1 MCCESLPRLLLELQF
16 FYTDRCPCMRD
27 LRFVRGV
34 QASRK
39 KRKEEELPSNISI
52 SAVALPSWQSQAAF
66 TSPPRILPVSIDTSM
81 LARPGE
87 ARQKST
93 PNTQRRKKVTSEDP
107 NDTVR
112 RLQRLPPNKACAD
125 CTSKPAQCV
134 NLNHGTFVC
143 MACSGVQ

>member
-1 MCCESLPRLLLELQF
+1 MCCESLPDYFSKLQV
-16 FYTDRCPCMRD
+16 T
-27 LRFVRGV
+27 RFASSSERRG
-34 QASRK
+34 RRE
-39 KRKEEELPSNISI
+39 KRK
-52 SAVALPSWQSQAAF
+52 
-66 TSPPRILPVSIDTSM
+66 SPPFPCIFISPLPFLFTLHAVHFALCLYTTLLTNASFPFSIGTNM

-87 ARQKST
+87 AREKST